1 MGLGGTLVALY
12 DHLTTEGL
20 DVEVLAKQSYP
31 IVLLHLVRGQRVD
44 VRVGIGVG
52 VRARVAYHQ

>member
-1 MGLGGTLVALY
+1 MALY